1 MAKKTIKKL
10 KPNLTVSCL
19 GRKVPVTF
27 VNPKTASLGEGNLGE
42 FTSLPLGI
50 EIDETLSPESKRRV
64 LVHEMTHAALALSG
78 LAGYH
83 LTEMVEESICT
94 VMESAFEDIH
104 NALNQIK
111 VEE

>member
-1 MAKKTIKKL
+1 M
-10 KPNLTVSCL
+10 L
-19 GRKVPVTF
+19 GRKIPVTF
-27 VNPKTASLGEGNLGE
+27 VNPKSASLGEGNLGE

-50 EIDETLSPESKRRV
+50 QIDESLDQQSRRRV
-64 LVHEMTHAALALSG
+64 LTHELTHAALSLSG

-83 LTEMVEESICT
+83 MNEMVEESVCT

-104 NALNQIK
+104 NALSQLK